1 MGRST
6 SRSSESSSRSETRRF
21 LPLDQT
27 PRFSTLSRSRRSTAT
42 ISSRSSRTSRTR
54 RRSRSSRTSKVFASE
69 FCDDL
74 TKVSKLRKERRW
86 VRMPG
91 WNDYGDD
98 LDYVERLFM
107 EIKKTIKY
115 HNCVYDF
122 AFHQKSNSLILFHT
136 LYYFTFLF
144 CIFIRL
150 VITHYL
156 RVFSP
161 ILKPGMIHIVE

>member
-54 RRSRSSRTSKVFASE
+54 RRNGSSRTSKVFTSE

-74 TKVSKLRKERRW
+74 TKVSKLRTERRW

-91 WNDYGDD
+91 WTDYGDD

-107 EIKKTIKY
+107 ENKNYKIPQLRLRL
-115 HNCVYDF
+115 CVPPKVELTHSFSYF
-122 AFHQKSNSLILFHT
+122 VLFYIFVLYIHQ
-136 LYYFTFLF
+136 
-144 CIFIRL
+144 
-150 VITHYL
+150 
-156 RVFSP
+156 
-161 ILKPGMIHIVE
+161 

>member
-1 MGRST
+1 MG
-6 SRSSESSSRSETRRF
+6 
-21 LPLDQT
+21 
-27 PRFSTLSRSRRSTAT
+27 RFSTLSRSRRSTAT

-136 LYYFTFLF
+136 LYYLHF
-144 CIFIRL
+144 CFVYSSMIFSRL

-161 ILKPGMIHIVE
+161 ILSSVLKLGPADSSHDSSFCVFKAT

>member
-1 MGRST
+1 MG
-6 SRSSESSSRSETRRF
+6 RSETRRF

-27 PRFSTLSRSRRSTAT
+27 PRFSTL
-42 ISSRSSRTSRTR
+42 SRTR

-98 LDYVERLFM
+98 LDYVEHKKNYKIPQLRLRL
-107 EIKKTIKY
+107 
-115 HNCVYDF
+115 CVPPKVELTHSFSYF
-122 AFHQKSNSLILFHT
+122 VLFYIFVLYIHQ
-136 LYYFTFLF
+136 
-144 CIFIRL
+144 
-150 VITHYL
+150 
-156 RVFSP
+156 
-161 ILKPGMIHIVE
+161 